1 MSAEIIQ
8 FVPKGTS
15 NIRSAQELRE
25 IGLRI
30 ITSPEFQELH
40 NNEKLSVET
49 DGYDPVAIAIM
60 RGFYYKSE

>member
-15 NIRSAQELRE
+15 TVRSAQELRE

-30 ITSPEFQELH
+30 IASPEFQELH
-40 NNEKLSVET
+40 SDKLSVET

-60 RGFYYKSE
+60 RGYYYKSE

>member
-1 MSAEIIQ
+1 MSAEVIQ
-8 FVPKGTS
+8 FVPRSST

-30 ITSPEFQELH
+30 IASSEFQELH
-40 NNEKLSVET
+40 SEDKLNYS
-49 DGYDPVAIAIM
+49 YDPVAIAIM